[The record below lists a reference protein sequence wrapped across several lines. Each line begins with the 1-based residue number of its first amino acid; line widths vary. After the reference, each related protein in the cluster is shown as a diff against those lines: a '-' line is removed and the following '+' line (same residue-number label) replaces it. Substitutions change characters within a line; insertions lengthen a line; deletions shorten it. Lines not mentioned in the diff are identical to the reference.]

1 MSSNQNVI
9 DAGSGSGLHKWVA
22 ILLALLLVLMWFLG
36 YGPGGSKCNPGKAE
50 APLPTA
56 ATPAP
61 IAVAPT
67 PAPTS
72 APAATVAAAAAPAS
86 ASAAAPASAQSAVPD
101 AKVYF
106 GLDKIDLPKD
116 VDKTLGDVVAYLKA
130 NSNAKGSISGFHDPS
145 GNKAH
150 NEDLALNRARAVRGA
165 LEKLGIPNDRVLM
178 QKPIE
183 ATGTGDPAHAR
194 RVEVTIAK
202 P

>member
-36 YGPGGSKCNPGKAE
+36 YGPGGSKCNPGLAE
-50 APLPTA
+50 APAPTA
-56 ATPAP
+56 STPAP
-61 IAVAPT
+61 IAVSPT
-67 PAPTS
+67 PAP
-72 APAATVAAAAAPAS
+72 APASTSTPPPASAVAAATASATVAL
-86 ASAAAPASAQSAVPD
+86 PD

-106 GLDKIDLPKD
+106 AVDKVDLPND

-130 NSNAKGSISGFHDPS
+130 NDNAKGSISGFHDPS

-150 NEDLALNRARAVRGA
+150 NEELALNRARAVRGA
-165 LEKLGIPNDRVLM
+165 LEKLGVPNDRVLM
-178 QKPIE
+178 QKPTE
-183 ATGTGDPAHAR
+183 TTGTGDLAHAR